1 MSKLKTVLIGC
12 GAISKK
18 HIDGCL
24 KNVNDIELTAVCD
37 IVKEKARE
45 TAELY
50 TNGLVNGKQNGSK
63 NKSENTPEIYTDY
76 KEAIEKEKPD
86 IVAIATSSS
95 LHYDPAVAALESG
108 AHVVLEKP
116 MALST
121 EEAEEIN
128 KTAAEKNRK
137 IAVCYV
143 SRFFPHVQDAHKR
156 LQEGSFGN
164 VLHVSADVY
173 WNRNNEYYTQAPW
186 RGTWEKDGGTLMNQ
200 CTHSID
206 LAAWFLN
213 SPPESV
219 YGVTRRYLRPI
230 EAEDFGTAIIQCEN
244 GAVGTVK
251 GTVDVFPKN
260 LYTELHIIGE
270 KGTVVFEGT
279 HMEKVRTWLF
289 EGEEWYEPSEDNRLT
304 GHAAVYADLIEALR
318 SDREPFINGEE
329 GKKSLDIVLGIY
341 KSMKE
346 KAIVDFPIDFSLQK
360 MRGVI

>member
-1 MSKLKTVLIGC
+1 MSKLKTILIGC

-24 KNVNDIELTAVCD
+24 KNAEDIELTAVCD
-37 IVKEKARE
+37 IVEEKARE
-45 TAELY
+45 KAELY
-50 TNGLVNGKQNGSK
+50 VNGRGNGLK
-63 NKSENTPEIYTDY
+63 NTSENTPKIYTDY

-86 IVAIATSSS
+86 LVAIATSSS
-95 LHYDPAVAALESG
+95 LHYDPAIAALESG
-108 AHVVLEKP
+108 AHVILEKP

-121 EEAEEIN
+121 KEAEEIN
-128 KTAAEKNRK
+128 KTATEKNRK

-143 SRFFPHVQDAHKR
+143 SRFFPHVQDAYKR
-156 LQEGSFGN
+156 LREGAFGKI
-164 VLHVSADVY
+164 LHVSADVY
-173 WNRNNEYYTQAPW
+173 WNRNNEYYTQATW
-186 RGTWEKDGGTLMNQ
+186 RGTWEKDGGALMNQ

-219 YGVTRRYLRPI
+219 FGVTRRYLRPI

-260 LYTELHIIGE
+260 LYTEFHIVGE

-279 HMEKVRTWLF
+279 HMEKVRVWQF
-289 EGEEWYEPSEDNRLT
+289 EGEEWYEPADDSRLT
-304 GHAAVYADLIEALR
+304 GHAAVYADLINALKEN
-318 SDREPFINGEE
+318 REPIINGEE

-341 KSMKE
+341 QSMKE
-346 KAIVDFPIDFSLQK
+346 KSAVRFPVNFDIINMKGEL
-360 MRGVI
+360 

>member
-1 MSKLKTVLIGC
+1 
-12 GAISKK
+12 
-18 HIDGCL
+18 
-24 KNVNDIELTAVCD
+24 
-37 IVKEKARE
+37 
-45 TAELY
+45 
-50 TNGLVNGKQNGSK
+50 
-63 NKSENTPEIYTDY
+63 
-76 KEAIEKEKPD
+76 
-86 IVAIATSSS
+86 
-95 LHYDPAVAALESG
+95 
-108 AHVVLEKP
+108 
-116 MALST
+116 
-121 EEAEEIN
+121 
-128 KTAAEKNRK
+128 
-137 IAVCYV
+137 VCYV

-156 LQEGSFGN
+156 LQEGSFGKII
-164 VLHVSADVY
+164 HVSADVY

-260 LYTELHIIGE
+260 LYTEFHIIGG

-279 HMEKVRTWLF
+279 HMDKVRTWLF

-318 SDREPFINGEE
+318 SDREPLINGEE

-360 MRGVI
+360 MKGVI